1 MYYSLCL
8 CTQYWV
14 QILLIGFDWITV
26 IVFLFLYWL
35 VIDTVGQSIGG
46 TRMKN
51 IQIIERKNLLDYRSR
66 NKRKPSTNHC
76 RQERRCQPKWEEDQ
90 MLLADLLAPLYHTM
104 RLPQC
109 QTELSLSS
117 CCYLSSPPLSAR
129 LGWYLQD
136 TTMLYT
142 CILLTGSL
150 IQTNSES
157 NSFSM
162 AQ

>member
-1 MYYSLCL
+1 MVLFFVPLNTVLSKDLFNWIWLNHCYCIFILVL
-8 CTQYWV
+8 TGYW
-14 QILLIGFDWITV
+14 
-26 IVFLFLYWL
+26 YWR
-35 VIDTVGQSIGG
+35 SKYWWF
-46 TRMKN
+46 KN

-66 NKRKPSTNHC
+66 KKRKPSTNHC
-76 RQERRCQPKWEEDQ
+76 RQERRCQLKWEEDQ
-90 MLLADLLAPLYHTM
+90 MLLADLLAPLYHSM

-136 TTMLYT
+136 TRMLYT

-150 IQTNSES
+150 IQTN
-157 NSFSM
+157 
-162 AQ
+162 